1 MRHRFTS
8 VVILLAASLFVSA
21 EALNGPNAP
30 RATDP
35 AGLVVHEWGTFTSVA
50 GEDGAAVEWVPPNGP
65 QDLPCFVS
73 RVGSNIK
80 GWLPATVRMETPV
93 LYFYSSE
100 ERTVDVRVRFR
111 RGIISEWYPRADVA
125 PAKIEMTTLKN
136 PALEGTI
143 AWNRVRVMPR
153 AAEEYPVETSANHYY
168 AARKTDAS
176 PIEVGSRAR
185 EVSLLSRHRQ
195 LRPSARRS
203 TLTGR
208 RHRCH
213 HIAGASVRDVMLFE
227 NKGGAIGYDARPA
240 TARQVTLESPA
251 PASTEASV
259 RASLTRMLVAHGL
272 YEKEA
277 AAMVETWRDSWF
289 EEGTRLFY
297 IVPQASIDGVLPLD
311 ISSEAGDDCACLRRA
326 NRAHYTSG
334 CPRGQRGDS
343 EARSRD
349 DRQARALSQADSCAS
364 DRPEHGRRPRG
375 AEERVVR
382 VPGRVHGGCTV
393 GGRLQ
398 ITPGGMVVRQS
409 SRSQSA
415 RRLVHGS
422 TRVARVAPARSSRGA
437 RCRAAPPRARRA

>member
-8 VVILLAASLFVSA
+8 VVILLAASFFVSA
-21 EALNGPNAP
+21 EALNGPNPP

-65 QDLPCFVS
+65 QDLPCFVG

-125 PAKIEMTTLKN
+125 PARVEMTTLKN

-176 PIEVGSRAR
+176 PIEVGTEREKFLFYRGIGNFAFPLAAR
-185 EVSLLSRHRQ
+185 LSPDGDVVVTTAQ
-195 LRPSARRS
+195 
-203 TLTGR
+203 
-208 RHRCH
+208 
-213 HIAGASVRDVMLFE
+213 GASVRDVMLFE
-227 NKGGAIGYDARPA
+227 NKDGAIGYDARPA

-259 RASLTRMLVAHGL
+259 RASLTGMLVAHGL

-289 EEGTRLFY
+289 EEGSRLFY
-297 IVPQASIDGVLPLD
+297 IVPQASIDAVLPLD
-311 ISSEAGDDCACLRRA
+311 ITPKPGAI
-326 NRAHYTSG
+326 
-334 CPRGQRGDS
+334 
-343 EARSRD
+343 ARVFV
-349 DRQARALSQADSCAS
+349 
-364 DRPEHGRRPRG
+364 GRIELITPS
-375 AEERVVR
+375 VVR
-382 VPGRVHGGCTV
+382 EVKEALVKRDRATIAKHARFLRPILARLIDPSTV
-393 GGRLQ
+393 
-398 ITPGGMVVRQS
+398 
-409 SRSQSA
+409 A
-415 RRLVHGS
+415 D
-422 TRVARVAPARSSRGA
+422 PAVQKTVSFAYAS
-437 RCRAAPPRARRA
+437 AAPPAGGCR